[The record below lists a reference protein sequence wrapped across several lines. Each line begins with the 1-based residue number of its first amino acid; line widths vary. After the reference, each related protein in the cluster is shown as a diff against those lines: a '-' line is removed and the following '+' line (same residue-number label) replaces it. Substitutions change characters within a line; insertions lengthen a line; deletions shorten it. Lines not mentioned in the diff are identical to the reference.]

1 MDASARSLLLDLMA
15 KSKKGLSFAEQL
27 CSQAHDELDAC
38 QGHSTEI
45 EKIFSKLCFVSHQIK
60 VQIATVESLLRIG
73 RSRLSELWTAS
84 KDLQK
89 DLKSVS
95 VRMELA
101 LRALRSR
108 QVDPEIQRPYPD
120 SQSNNN
126 GDNSTGA
133 AEARGEGSAGATN
146 TSGNTPKATV
156 LFDFLDEVSLQRLQQ
171 ESTERIQRIQT
182 TTQRLQEL
190 VVHFGNRRTD
200 FKKYMTNAIPLD
212 ESALSFAREKMHLQ
226 EQQTTTMAELLVS
239 LAKHYDQV
247 VHVLTAEIHPTDEE
261 LELLRNDT
269 DEVPAII
276 EELEE
281 SLALVQATT
290 EEVGVREHLYATA
303 YEEALMFF
311 KKIEAL
317 EPDLVELVETFRMAE
332 GLEEDFNATEKLI
345 GEINSL
351 AIWYE
356 EFHNSYGAL
365 MVEIVRRHQV
375 HQNQERVIA
384 DFMQKMQTSYVDEM
398 NQREVFSERHGK
410 FLPVDLCPTFAD
422 QPPQYEVLT
431 HGEWSLPMPTRAT
444 LQLVES
450 HLGKVDV

>member
-15 KSKKGLSFAEQL
+15 KSKKGLLFAEQL
-27 CSQAHDELDAC
+27 CSQAHEELDAC
-38 QGHSTEI
+38 QGHLTEI
-45 EKIFSKLCFVSHQIK
+45 EKIFSKLCFVSRQIK
-60 VQIATVESLLRIG
+60 VQIAAVESLLRIG

-95 VRMELA
+95 LRMESA
-101 LRALRSR
+101 LRALRNR
-108 QVDPEIQRPYPD
+108 QVDPEIQKRHPGNNDNPTGITAD
-120 SQSNNN
+120 SVTNIS
-126 GDNSTGA
+126 DA
-133 AEARGEGSAGATN
+133 A
-146 TSGNTPKATV
+146 PKAAV
-156 LFDFLDEVSLQRLQQ
+156 LFDFLDEVSLQRLEQ
-171 ESTERIQRIQT
+171 ESTERVQRIQA

-190 VVHFGNRRTD
+190 VVHFSNQRIESKG
-200 FKKYMTNAIPLD
+200 YMSNAITLD
-212 ESALSFAREKMHLQ
+212 ESTLSFARDKMHLQ

-247 VHVLTAEIHPTDEE
+247 VQVLTADIHPTDEE

-269 DEVPAII
+269 DEVPIVI

-290 EEVGVREHLYATA
+290 EEVGVREHLYSTA
-303 YEEALMFF
+303 YGEAVAFF

-317 EPDLVELVETFRMAE
+317 EPDLVELVETFRRAE
-332 GLEEDFNATEKLI
+332 GLEDDFNATEKLI

-356 EFHNSYGAL
+356 EFHNSYDAL
-365 MVEIVRRHQV
+365 VVEIVRRHQS
-375 HQNQERVIA
+375 HQRQEKLVA
-384 DFMQKMQTSYVDEM
+384 DFIQKMQANYSGEM
-398 NQREVFSERHGK
+398 NQRAMFSERHGK

-422 QPPQYEVLT
+422 NPPTHEVLT
-431 HGEWSLPMPTRAT
+431 HGEWNLPMPTRST
-444 LQLVES
+444 LQHVENQLS
-450 HLGKVDV
+450 QL

>member
-27 CSQAHDELDAC
+27 CSQAHEELDAC

-45 EKIFSKLCFVSHQIK
+45 EKIFSKLCFVSRQIK
-60 VQIATVESLLRIG
+60 VQITTVESLLRIG

-84 KDLQK
+84 KDLQR

-101 LRALRSR
+101 LRALKGR
-108 QVDPEIQRPYPD
+108 QVDPEIQKPHPD
-120 SQSNNN
+120 NN
-126 GDNSTGA
+126 DNK
-133 AEARGEGSAGATN
+133 RNINPEGT
-146 TSGNTPKATV
+146 TSGTMSDDVSTTAPPKATV

-171 ESTERIQRIQT
+171 ESTERLQRIQA

-190 VVHFGNRRTD
+190 VIHFGNQRTE
-200 FKKYMTNAIPLD
+200 FKGYMTNAITLD
-212 ESALSFAREKMHLQ
+212 ESALSFAREKMLLQ

-247 VHVLTAEIHPTDEE
+247 VQVLTADIHPTDEE

-269 DEVPAII
+269 DEVPIVM

-290 EEVGVREHLYATA
+290 EEVGVREHLYTTA
-303 YEEALMFF
+303 YEEAVVFF

-317 EPDLVELVETFRMAE
+317 EPDLVELVDTFRLAE
-332 GLEEDFNATEKLI
+332 GLEDDFNATEKLI

-365 MVEIVRRHQV
+365 MVEIVRRHQA
-375 HQNQERVIA
+375 HQNQERIVA
-384 DFMQKMQTSYVDEM
+384 DFMQKMQASYNDEM
-398 NQREVFSERHGK
+398 NQRAVFSERHGK

-422 QPPQYEVLT
+422 TPPQYEVLA
-431 HGEWSLPMPTRAT
+431 HGEWTLPMPTRAT
-444 LQLVES
+444 LQLVDS
-450 HLGKVDV
+450 HLGKFE